1 MGSPRAKATV
11 ALRDPEDGT
20 VRVFVE
26 GDQLPGWALD
36 VITNPEVVD
45 DPGDGTGED
54 PKPKTRA
61 RRKSAAK

>member
-1 MGSPRAKATV
+1 MGNPRAKATV

-26 GDQLPGWALD
+26 GDQLPDWALD

-45 DPGDGTGED
+45 GPGDGTDEA

-61 RRKSAAK
+61 RRKPATK